1 MNILPTLRTGK
12 LIIVSSSR
20 ETREQI
26 TTLTAELALRGAVT
40 ILDGG
45 NRFAAYQ
52 TVRMLRMITSNV
64 EEAANR
70 IFVRRAFTC
79 YQMLALL
86 ENSPSL
92 QSPYLILDMLAS
104 FYDENV
110 PLQEVSRLLSH
121 SLIQLER
128 LRMAAPIVISLTPH
142 PDRPFLFERI
152 CSMGD
157 QIFDIE
163 ISYPIA
169 TQPALF

>member
-1 MNILPTLRTGK
+1 MNILPTLRTGN
-12 LIIVSSSR
+12 LIVISSSR

-40 ILDGG
+40 VLDGG

-52 TVRMLRMITSNV
+52 TVRKLRMRTSNIK
-64 EEAANR
+64 EAANR

-86 ENSPSL
+86 ENSQSL
-92 QSPYLILDMLAS
+92 RSPYLVLDLLAT

-110 PLQEVSRLLSH
+110 SLQEVDRLLDH
-121 SLIQLER
+121 CLTQLVR
-128 LRMAAPIVISLTPH
+128 LRITAPVVISLTPNA
-142 PDRPFLFERI
+142 DRPFLFERV

-163 ISYPIA
+163 ILYPVV